1 MRAICVIRTRTE
13 TARSVGELRNTSAVS
28 ESGDDP
34 LTKRRRLLAARQ
46 RDISHTLMC
55 VYSLRVAAV
64 AALYRLPVTWIG
76 TTGVAA
82 VAYEAVI
89 HWLHEFNKI
98 SG

>member
-1 MRAICVIRTRTE
+1 
-13 TARSVGELRNTSAVS
+13 
-28 ESGDDP
+28 
-34 LTKRRRLLAARQ
+34 
-46 RDISHTLMC
+46 MC